1 MYKCGNSYNAVG
13 QLPGYPVSDS
23 SIKFNMSPHVIF
35 MCSLLAVTCS
45 VSQLRFSSQKWPSV
59 DTSCSVLDESLNQA
73 KCSAAVLPSFLYF
86 RYRKRYLKR
95 RLLYSMNHPG
105 SYNPCVITNQEVYM
119 VNGNIDRPGSSE
131 NQKTKKRKASTISDY
146 FSKVAPGK
154 KYLAVKLKNSHI

>member
-1 MYKCGNSYNAVG
+1 MLVG
-13 QLPGYPVSDS
+13 QLPGCPVSDS
-23 SIKFNMSPHVIF
+23 SYCTYFTECSIKFNMSPHVIF

-73 KCSAAVLPSFLYF
+73 ECSAAVLPSFLYF

-105 SYNPCVITNQEVYM
+105 SYNPCVITNQEVHM

-154 KYLAVKLKNSHI
+154 

>member
-1 MYKCGNSYNAVG
+1 
-13 QLPGYPVSDS
+13 
-23 SIKFNMSPHVIF
+23 MSPHVIF

-73 KCSAAVLPSFLYF
+73 ECSAAVLPSFLYF

-105 SYNPCVITNQEVYM
+105 SYNPCVITNQEVHM

-131 NQKTKKRKASTISDY
+131 NQKTFCHCRRPKFQNFTGGIPLDPPSKSSRFALASPPNHKI
-146 FSKVAPGK
+146 APRS
-154 KYLAVKLKNSHI
+154 LNT